1 MYVSVV
7 NYFWVQLI
15 AHTGAVQAPAAAA
28 SSSSSSSAHV
38 QHNVSAASTQP
49 SVPPA
54 PVPAPAAVPAA
65 ALVATTV
72 PVQPIVSQPP
82 LRKPRPPPREG
93 EDRAIP
99 IHLVPI
105 RRVDMVPVLAD
116 HPPPA
121 PVLAPVPAG
130 TLGCWLAV
138 VPSLQRT

>member
-1 MYVSVV
+1 M
-7 NYFWVQLI
+7 I
-15 AHTGAVQAPAAAA
+15 AHTGAVQAPAAA

-38 QHNVSAASTQP
+38 QHKYTPVSAVSTQP

-116 HPPPA
+116 HPPA

-130 TLGCWLAV
+130 TLGC
-138 VPSLQRT
+138 